1 MNKTPTELARPHVPA
16 LHPYVPGTQPTGG
29 DWIKLNTNEL
39 PYPPSPRVAEA
50 VAAECQRLA
59 LYPNPTSAPLRAA
72 IARHHGLTTDQVI
85 VGNGSDDILNLLVRT
100 FVGTSSALGQSY
112 PSYSLY
118 PVLAAID
125 NGEVVSVPFDDSM
138 ALPVEAL
145 AQLQASILF
154 LTAPNAPTGVAF
166 SLEELRALLTAFNGV
181 VVVDEAY
188 VDFAEETAVDLLAE
202 FSHLVITR
210 TFSKSYGLAGLR
222 VGYGLASGEIIG
234 LLDRVRDS
242 YNVNRLSQAG
252 ALAALADQDHLRIT
266 VAKVKATRA
275 RFSQALAERGWF
287 VYPSQTNFVFTRPSK
302 GNQVPSPALAEDLFA
317 FLKERH
323 ILVRYFGSCPL
334 TANGLRISVGTD
346 FQMDA
351 LLEALD
357 LWRTNG

>member
-1 MNKTPTELARPHVPA
+1 
-16 LHPYVPGTQPTGG
+16 
-29 DWIKLNTNEL
+29 
-39 PYPPSPRVAEA
+39 
-50 VAAECQRLA
+50 
-59 LYPNPTSAPLRAA
+59 
-72 IARHHGLTTDQVI
+72 
-85 VGNGSDDILNLLVRT
+85 
-100 FVGTSSALGQSY
+100 
-112 PSYSLY
+112 
-118 PVLAAID
+118 
-125 NGEVVSVPFDDSM
+125 
-138 ALPVEAL
+138 
-145 AQLQASILF
+145 
-154 LTAPNAPTGVAF
+154 
-166 SLEELRALLTAFNGV
+166 
-181 VVVDEAY
+181 
-188 VDFAEETAVDLLAE
+188 
-202 FSHLVITR
+202 
-210 TFSKSYGLAGLR
+210 
-222 VGYGLASGEIIG
+222 
-234 LLDRVRDS
+234 VRDS